1 MSFSS
6 MKDLLPQAMRQAG
19 VVQRL
24 DAAKVVYVAQSVAG
38 QLFSPIQRPYIIPV
52 AFVGKTLRVEIT
64 SPSAAHAIRLYAR
77 AWMEGI
83 NARLSQKIVTEIVV
97 RRKGF

>member
-1 MSFSS
+1 MAFTSL
-6 MKDLLPQAMRQAG
+6 KALLPSAVRKAG
-19 VVQRL
+19 LHVSI

-38 QLFSPIQRPYIIPV
+38 QLFSPLQRPYIQPI
-52 AFVGKTLRVEIT
+52 AFVGGVLRVEIT

-83 NARLSQKIVTEIVV
+83 NQRLHQKTVTEIVV

>member
-1 MSFSS
+1 MPFTSL
-6 MKDLLPQAMRQAG
+6 KDLLPQAVRKAG
-19 VVQRL
+19 L
-24 DAAKVVYVAQSVAG
+24 DAPIDAAKVVYVAQSVAG
-38 QLFSPIQRPYIIPV
+38 QLFSPAQRVYIQPV
-52 AFVGKTLRVEIT
+52 AFVGKVLRVEIT

-83 NARLSQKIVTEIVV
+83 NQRLQRKTVTEIVV